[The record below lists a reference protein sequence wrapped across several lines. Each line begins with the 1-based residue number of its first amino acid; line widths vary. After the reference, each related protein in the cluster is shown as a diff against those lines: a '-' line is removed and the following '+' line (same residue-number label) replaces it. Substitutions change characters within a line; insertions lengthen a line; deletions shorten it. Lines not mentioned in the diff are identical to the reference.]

1 LDDHDALLVAWRM
14 VAAGEIPRV
23 VETALIKHFM
33 ARYNGRT
40 AAPSVTASSRRPLT
54 VSTSPSV
61 ITLLIDVVVPGASQA
76 G

>member
-33 ARYNGRT
+33 ARYNGR
-40 AAPSVTASSRRPLT
+40 RPFANLC
-54 VSTSPSV
+54 
-61 ITLLIDVVVPGASQA
+61 L
-76 G
+76 